1 MTEKNKESSKT
12 VLKSI
17 GQNFKKSRIAF
28 KVGFVA
34 NSVAVLAFILCLLRV
49 FSFYA
54 VITFGVC
61 ILIALLA
68 YGVLLIDTLNHKAK

>member
-17 GQNFKKSRIAF
+17 GQNFKKSKIAF

-34 NSVAVLAFILCLLRV
+34 NCLAVLAFILCLFRI
-49 FSFYA
+49 FSLYA
-54 VITFGVC
+54 IITFGVC
-61 ILIALLA
+61 TLIAFFA
-68 YGVLLIDTLNHKAK
+68 YGVLLIDTLNHRTK